1 MNEQQPLGDDM
12 TDPLPASEQLV
23 RLVEDFRVMAEAEIS
38 YYRARLSYSAGVA
51 KWTSLFVALALFSL
65 FGAVVA
71 LILGLLLAL
80 AEVIGFLGATF
91 CLTVGFVL
99 VAALFAWVARN
110 KVRKLS
116 FPELEGT
123 NDE

>member
-1 MNEQQPLGDDM
+1 MDDQQPIKDDM
-12 TDPLPASEQLV
+12 TNPLPASEQV
-23 RLVEDFRVMAEAEIS
+23 ARLVGDFRIMADAEIK

-80 AEVIGFLGATF
+80 AELIGFLAATL
-91 CLTVGFVL
+91 CLTVSFIL
-99 VAALFAWVARN
+99 VAVLFAGIARN
-110 KVRKLS
+110 NVRKLS
-116 FPELEGT
+116 FPEIE
-123 NDE
+123 DVDHD